1 MPEESLKTYHE
12 KRDFKRTPEPYGHDK
27 ATKELIFVIQK
38 HKATNLHYDFR
49 IEMEG
54 VLKSWAVPKGPS
66 TDPKVKRLAL
76 PTEDHPIEYAGFEG
90 VIPAGYGAGTVMVW
104 DTGTYANLWAEKEA
118 DQRLTMAQAYEKGRI
133 EIRLNGKK
141 LKGGYAMVRTGG
153 IGDRKWLLIKERDE
167 YANKPED
174 PVQTEPDS
182 ALTGRSLEEIA
193 SQGGRRE

>member
-1 MPEESLKTYHE
+1 MPDEPLKTYHE
-12 KRDFKRTPEPYGHDK
+12 KRDFKHTPEPYGHDK
-27 ATKELIFVIQK
+27 DAKDMIFVIQK

-49 IEMEG
+49 LEMEG

-104 DTGTYANLWAEKEA
+104 DTGTYGNLWAEKDA
-118 DQRLTMAQAYEKGRI
+118 DHRLTMAQAYEKGRL

-141 LKGGYAMVRTGG
+141 LKGGYAMIKTGDG
-153 IGDRKWLLIKERDE
+153 RWLLVKERDQ
-167 YANKPED
+167 YANEPEN
-174 PVQTEPDS
+174 PVETEPDS

-193 SQGGRRE
+193 GQGGQRE

>member
-1 MPEESLKTYHE
+1 MPEEPLKTYHE
-12 KRDFKRTPEPYGHDK
+12 KRDFKRTPEPYGRNND
-27 ATKELIFVIQK
+27 AKEVIFVIQK

-49 IEMEG
+49 IEVDG

-104 DTGTYANLWAEKEA
+104 DTGTYGNLWSEKDE
-118 DQRLTMAQAYEKGRI
+118 DHRLTMAQAYEKGRI

-141 LKGGYAMVRTGG
+141 LKGGYALIRTGG
-153 IGDRKWLLIKERDE
+153 ADDRRWLLIKERDE
-167 YANKPED
+167 YANKPDD
-174 PVQTEPDS
+174 PVQNEPDS

-193 SQGGRRE
+193 EQGGQRE

>member
-1 MPEESLKTYHE
+1 MQDESLKTYHE
-12 KRDFKRTPEPYGHDK
+12 KRDFKRTPEPYGK
-27 ATKELIFVIQK
+27 AKETEEPIFVIQK
-38 HKATNLHYDFR
+38 HKATSLHYDFR

-90 VIPAGYGAGTVMVW
+90 VIPEGYGAGTVMVW
-104 DTGTYANLWAEKEA
+104 DTGTYVNLWAEKEA
-118 DQRLTMAQAYEKGRI
+118 DKRLTMRQAYDKGRI

-141 LKGGYAMVRTGG
+141 LKGGYALIRTGG
-153 IGDRKWLLIKERDE
+153 IDDRRWLLIKERDE
-167 YANKPED
+167 YADKPAD
-174 PVQTEPDS
+174 PVQSEPDS

-193 SQGGRRE
+193 GEQRE